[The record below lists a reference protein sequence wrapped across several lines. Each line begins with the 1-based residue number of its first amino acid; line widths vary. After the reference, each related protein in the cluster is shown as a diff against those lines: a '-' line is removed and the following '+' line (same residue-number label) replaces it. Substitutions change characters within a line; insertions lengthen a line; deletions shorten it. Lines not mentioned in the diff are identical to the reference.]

1 MRKFYAFGKL
11 SWFQIAKYWTS
22 NLSIWSH
29 WFRLESHQNKKEH
42 TFSRSHLGTFRHVY
56 LFDGRKDAEKWTKK
70 MPRKVLQKRIEKLFF
85 IFPFEEFELSLFIVT
100 ISAFLYFSHF
110 STFTHFHERKK
121 EKTSVAKKKFL
132 SLSQNMKKLFFRTKC
147 FLWRNTCVECVKLYS
162 NYTSLFFLTNST
174 AFCLEC
180 SLAENSHSR
189 RKYNSTAGL
198 LFYQIQIFC
207 F

>member
-1 MRKFYAFGKL
+1 MQKNERKRCRERFY
-11 SWFQIAKYWTS
+11 
-22 NLSIWSH
+22 
-29 WFRLESHQNKKEH
+29 KKGLKN
-42 TFSRSHLGTFRHVY
+42 FY
-56 LFDGRKDAEKWTKK
+56 L
-70 MPRKVLQKRIEKLFF
+70 

-198 LFYQIQIFC
+198 LFYRLRSNC
-207 F
+207 FSKYKYFVFRSNPSS